1 MMPTK
6 QQSKPGSRNFFAI
19 KDNFHDFNR
28 LLSTPKHSQ
37 CQDVKSSNETF
48 QHPVLTIFLNSY
60 ANAFDFNTP

>member
-48 QHPVLTIFLNSY
+48 QHPVLTIFI
-60 ANAFDFNTP
+60 DFPKQLCQCL